1 MGAVLTTLTSISN
14 LSLTDIQSWLF
25 DDVHVVTA
33 ESHDLLN
40 HGWMNESTISMLI
53 EAQHTSGLNETK
65 QSLEETMNM
74 EQYPKATVVATGY
87 TAGIESTGK
96 TADHPEYGITYSG
109 VEVKRDLYSTIAADL
124 TVYPIGTVMYI
135 PDYGYGVVADKGA
148 AINGNKIDL
157 YYETV
162 EDVYAEW
169 GKQEVE
175 VFVIELGDGE
185 LTESQLVDLNEDETL
200 QVFREQMISSE

>member
-1 MGAVLTTLTSISN
+1 MRKSNFFRRSGMFFLFMGAVLTTLTSISN

-74 EQYPKATVVATGY
+74 EQYPKATVVATGRSEERR
-87 TAGIESTGK
+87 GGK
-96 TADHPEYGITYSG
+96 GRI
-109 VEVKRDLYSTIAADL
+109 
-124 TVYPIGTVMYI
+124 
-135 PDYGYGVVADKGA
+135 
-148 AINGNKIDL
+148 
-157 YYETV
+157 
-162 EDVYAEW
+162 
-169 GKQEVE
+169 
-175 VFVIELGDGE
+175 
-185 LTESQLVDLNEDETL
+185 
-200 QVFREQMISSE
+200 